1 MSLTAG
7 RTLGPYEII
16 SLLGVGGMGEVYKA
30 RDTRLNRTVAIK
42 VLPAALS
49 ATPALRERF
58 EREAR
63 AISALSHPNI
73 CALYDIGS
81 DGGTEYLVMEYL
93 EGESLAERLSRGA
106 LPASQL
112 LRYGVQIAEA
122 LHKAHRAG
130 ITHRDLKPGNI
141 MLTSAGAKLLD
152 FGLAKFVDSE
162 THVFSEHSA
171 PATAVGPLTA
181 EGTIVGTLQYMSPE
195 QLEGKVVDPRSDIFA
210 LGVILYE
217 MATAAHP
224 FRGDSPASLIA
235 SILSTDPPPLRTVQP
250 AASPALEK
258 IIHTALE
265 KNPDERWQTA
275 HDLGRQ
281 LRWISETSATA
292 EYPAGVPRR
301 RLPMM
306 AAIVATAVLAAIA
319 TWATLRFTR
328 KPAASPTAINLDFVP
343 LPGMRIP
350 YNPEALSFS
359 ISPDGQ
365 TIAIEAFN
373 EGSKSAI
380 YARRLDSDQIRK
392 VEGTDDGH
400 NPIWSSD
407 GNWLAFN
414 SRGSLWKVRAG
425 GGAPPEMIC
434 RMVVSGGHVSW
445 QGDTLLLDERRGG
458 KGVIYRVPSAGGEPA
473 PVTTIRPGEWRHSWP
488 VLLPDGHHFLYLSLS
503 ANSMDRKIV
512 LADLDST
519 KTSTLVKNVSQA
531 RVYLDDRLAFVRDG
545 DLLTQRFDLDKGTM
559 IGDPQRVA
567 SQVNY
572 FYPPARADFDVS
584 RNGAFVYRSNTSTGR
599 LAMIDRTG
607 KDIRVIDADGLFW
620 DHRLSP
626 DGKRAA
632 VTVETRTTGLMD
644 IWIYD
649 LNRGLRERFTS
660 EPAIEV
666 SPAWT
671 PDSRS
676 IVYSQAEGG
685 TFPHL
690 VIRALDSATSKDL
703 LPRDSFQFSP
713 SFSSNGST
721 LYYER
726 DVATGNDIYKLDMK
740 TGETTPF
747 LATSFYEGAPA
758 VSPAG
763 DLLAFVSRA
772 SGSFEVY
779 VQKLDSDSPRAR
791 ISTSGGQAP
800 RWSRDGT
807 LFYVTPAR
815 FIASA
820 TAGASSN
827 WNEAK
832 VTNLFQY
839 PREIRGFDV
848 APDGQSFLISDWAR
862 GDADESLH
870 VMVPAR

>member
-1 MSLTAG
+1 MSLTPG
-7 RTLGPYEII
+7 HTLGPYEIV
-16 SLLGVGGMGEVYKA
+16 SLLGVGGMGEVYRA

-42 VLPAALS
+42 ILPAALS

-93 EGESLAERLSRGA
+93 EGESLAERLSRGP
-106 LPASQL
+106 LPASQV

-152 FGLAKFVDSE
+152 FGLAKFVE
-162 THVFSEHSA
+162 GEARVFSEHSA
-171 PATAVGPLTA
+171 PQTAIGPLTV

-195 QLEGKVVDPRSDIFA
+195 QLEGKTVDHRSDIFS

-235 SILSTDPPPLRTVQP
+235 SILSTDPPPIRTIQP
-250 AASPALEK
+250 TAPPALEK

-281 LRWISETSATA
+281 LRWISESSATA

-301 RLPMM
+301 RVPMI
-306 AAIVATAVLAAIA
+306 ATLVAIAVLAAIA
-319 TWATLRFTR
+319 TWATLRLARRPDPSSTG
-328 KPAASPTAINLDFVP
+328 IHLDFVP
-343 LPGMRIP
+343 PHGVRIAQ
-350 YNPEALSFS
+350 NPEALTFA

-365 TIAIEAFN
+365 TIAMETFT
-373 EGSKSAI
+373 EGSTSAI
-380 YARRLDSDQIRK
+380 YTRRLDSDQIRK
-392 VEGTDDGH
+392 VEGTEDAH
-400 NPIWSSD
+400 NPVWSSD
-407 GNWLAFN
+407 GKWLAFN
-414 SRGSLWKVRAG
+414 SRGSLWKVRPG

-434 RMVVSGGHVSW
+434 KMIVAGGHVSW
-445 QGDTLLLDERRGG
+445 QGDTVLLDERRGG
-458 KGVIYRVPSAGGEPA
+458 SGVIYRVPSSGGEPA
-473 PVTTIRPGEWRHSWP
+473 PVTKVQPGEWRHSWP
-488 VLLPDGHHFLYLSLS
+488 VLLPDGHHFIYLSLD
-503 ANSMDRKIV
+503 ANSLERKVV
-512 LADLDST
+512 LADLDSP
-519 KTSTLVKNVSQA
+519 KTSILVKNVSHA

-545 DLLTQRFDLDKGTM
+545 ELLSQRFDLGKGTM
-559 IGDPQRVA
+559 IGDPLKIA
-567 SQVNY
+567 SQVAY

-584 RNGAFVYRSNTSTGR
+584 RDGAFVYRSNTSTGR
-599 LAMIDRTG
+599 LALIDRDG
-607 KDIRVIDADGLFW
+607 KEIRVIDADGLFW
-620 DHRLSP
+620 DHKLSP

-649 LNRGLRERFTS
+649 LTRGLRERFTS

-690 VIRALDSATSKDL
+690 VIRSLNSSTSQEL
-703 LPRDSFQFSP
+703 LPRGSFQFSP
-713 SFSSNGST
+713 SFSPDGST
-721 LYYER
+721 LYYGR
-726 DVATGNDIYKLDMK
+726 DLSAGNDIYKLDMR
-740 TGETTPF
+740 TMVTTPF
-747 LATSFYEGAPA
+747 LSTSFYEGTPA
-758 VSPAG
+758 VSPRG
-763 DLLAFVSRA
+763 DFLAFVSRA
-772 SGSFEVY
+772 SGSFEIY
-779 VQKLDSDSPRAR
+779 VQKLDGDSPRVR
-791 ISTSGGQAP
+791 ISTSGGQSP
-800 RWSRDGT
+800 RWSNDGT

-815 FIASA
+815 FIVSA
-820 TAGASSN
+820 TAGPSSN
-827 WNEAK
+827 WDEAK
-832 VTNLFQY
+832 VTSLFQY
-839 PREIRGFDV
+839 SREIRGFDV
-848 APDGQSFLISDWAR
+848 TPDGQSFLISDWAS
-862 GDADESLH
+862 GDADGSLH